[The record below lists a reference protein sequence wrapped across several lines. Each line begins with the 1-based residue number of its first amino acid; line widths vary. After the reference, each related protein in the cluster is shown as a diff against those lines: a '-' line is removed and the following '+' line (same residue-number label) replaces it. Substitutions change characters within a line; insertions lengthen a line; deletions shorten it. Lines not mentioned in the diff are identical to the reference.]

1 MRGPTL
7 VSLRRAAALL
17 LTLAAAAAWAPAR
30 AAEHFCGRS
39 TAHPIDQALARDSER
54 SGGVTADLRE
64 AQSRAY
70 AAWDKELNRLY
81 QSLLNKAGKGR
92 QAALRDAQR
101 AWLAYD
107 KAQVQWDLALHA
119 DEGTSAALNVAG
131 AALERR
137 RQRVCDLSTDLEGL
151 QNDGG
156 QR

>member
-1 MRGPTL
+1 MRAPTL
-7 VSLRRAAALL
+7 TLPRCAAAMLAL
-17 LTLAAAAAWAPAR
+17 ALAATWAPAQ

-64 AQSRAY
+64 AQSHAY

-81 QSLLNKAGKGR
+81 QSLLAKAGKER
-92 QAALRDAQR
+92 QAALRNAQR

-119 DEGTSAALNVAG
+119 DEGSSASLNVAG
-131 AALERR
+131 AALERL
-137 RQRVCDLSTDLEGL
+137 RQRACDLSTDLEGL
-151 QNDGG
+151 QDQGG
-156 QR
+156 